1 MLDLSE
7 TTPLLHGED
16 NPLNKEKSE
25 TRDWNGPDGLLTRIV
40 ALILM
45 SVVGFGAFF
54 CFDNPGALQTEVH
67 FLCQICILLLILLL
81 RPLDGVMIS
90 KLRNVMFIPS

>member
-7 TTPLLHGED
+7 TTPLLHRED
-16 NPLNKEKSE
+16 NHVYKEKSE
-25 TRDWNGPDGLLTRIV
+25 TRVARDWTGPDGLLTRIV

-54 CFDNPGALQTEVH
+54 CFDNPGALQTEVQN
-67 FLCQICILLLILLL
+67 FLCQICFLLNI
-81 RPLDGVMIS
+81 
-90 KLRNVMFIPS
+90 